1 MQDTPDINLRPATR
15 DDLAMILEGC
25 RETFERH
32 RRHMPFAFSEGAFDA
47 FYEPYIAN
55 CIEAQTKVDE
65 ARLVQVAEVD
75 GVFAGYVVM
84 ADSANTGG
92 GFEIFDIHVR
102 PEYRKKGVGQALLN
116 WGKSLAEEFEA
127 HNLDATVWN
136 LGDSREDFFERSGF
150 AKVHTRWRVG
160 PMETPSKFTSIV
172 PKQKWSVFSDPG
184 FLWTVIFVLLTM
196 LFLK

>member
-1 MQDTPDINLRPATR
+1 MQDTPDIHLRPATR

-32 RRHMPFAFSEGAFDA
+32 HSQMPFAFGEEAFDA
-47 FYEPYIAN
+47 FYEPHIAN
-55 CIEAQTKVDE
+55 CIDAQTKVDE

-75 GVFAGYVVM
+75 GAFAGYVVM

-116 WGKSLAEEFEA
+116 WGKSLAEDFEA

-136 LGDSREDFFERSGF
+136 LGDTREKFFASSGF
-150 AKVHTRWRVG
+150 AKVHTRWRFG
-160 PMETPSKFTSIV
+160 PMEPPSKFSSIV
-172 PKQKWSVFSDPG
+172 PTQKWSFLRDPIV
-184 FLWTVIFVLLTM
+184 LWTVIFVLLAVT
-196 LFLK
+196 FLK